1 MGGDYLKKKVIFTAA
16 FAGSLLP
23 MLMNQFGGA
32 KGVQEISGLICLL
45 NPIGIVSVL
54 MFLFGVWLKFGRRS
68 VGKGLC
74 ILGTAGMVV
83 SEVYEFLTWHV
94 MNITGELSIRHSV
107 RLAFPEFY
115 MGLAVSSA
123 MVIVCLFI
131 DKMGK
136 EPSDAAEG

>member
-1 MGGDYLKKKVIFTAA
+1 MKKKIFLTAA
-16 FAGSLLP
+16 FGASLLP

-54 MFLFGVWLKFGRRS
+54 MFLAGVWLKLGRQS
-68 VGKGLC
+68 AAKGVC
-74 ILGTAGMVV
+74 VLGAAGIVV

-94 MNITGELSIRHSV
+94 MNITGEVSLRHSI

-115 MGLAVSSA
+115 LGLAVSLG
-123 MVIVCLFI
+123 MLIVCLVI
-131 DKMGK
+131 DKMRR
-136 EPSDAAEG
+136 EPSGAAEG